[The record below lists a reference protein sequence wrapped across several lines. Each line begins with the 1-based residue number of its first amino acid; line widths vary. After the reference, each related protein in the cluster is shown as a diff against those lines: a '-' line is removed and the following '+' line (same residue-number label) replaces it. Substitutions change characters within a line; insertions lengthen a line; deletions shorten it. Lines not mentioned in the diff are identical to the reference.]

1 MDGRQTWVYCMQ
13 TAFGQRWVG
22 WPLAAVLQRVTADS
36 GGVHTFDHLRAY
48 RKARDAGKL
57 GDGRVSWYHGF
68 AVTRTHKD
76 DMDCMGH
83 GARAAEHRGG
93 RPGRG
98 ARSRCERVSC
108 R

>member
-76 DMDCMGH
+76 DMDWAVVRAQPNTVVVVPAEEHGH
-83 GARAAEHRGG
+83 GANA
-93 RPGRG
+93 
-98 ARSRCERVSC
+98 
-108 R
+108 